1 MRSPQVGLRR
11 EDLVKVFDQPE
22 DHSERIGIEV
32 EIAAV
37 EIETGI
43 SCRYE
48 GEGGIRELL
57 EIILERIGGRQILEG
72 DNLVGV
78 KRDDG
83 TQITLEPGGA
93 VEYAS
98 APTADVASL
107 MEKTR
112 VDLEFLADS
121 AASSGIALIPGSNY
135 PFNDVT
141 NVNWAPKR
149 HSEIVR
155 DYLVALGPDGKW
167 GREVMAL
174 TLSTQV
180 TLDYTCEDDLSHKLR
195 MQVAASPVATALFV
209 NSPLEGGRWT
219 GALSRRMQY
228 WTKHDPQR
236 SGLLLPG
243 LVERPTVSEF
253 VDWAISLRMIY
264 RKNDRGAYVPAPD
277 RPFAALLDEGFE
289 DGSLPEWSDW
299 LLHLSQ
305 IWTDVRLRQT
315 LELRAVDGPPYPYL
329 ATVPAFW
336 VGLTYHA
343 PSCDE
348 AWKLLR
354 EYNSADYRKLMD
366 EVAIKGIRARLRGT
380 PVSEIASELLR
391 LARQGLAARVAQ
403 GLERTSVLTYLEPL
417 EEVLI
422 SGKTFAERCLHQWQN
437 EFQNRP
443 ERYVHAYRI

>member
-1 MRSPQVGLRR
+1 MRLQRK
-11 EDLVKVFDQPE
+11 DLSKAFDKPVDQA
-22 DHSERIGIEV
+22 ERIGIEV

-37 EIETGI
+37 DVETGH
-43 SCRYE
+43 SRPYD
-48 GEGGIRELL
+48 GSRGIRELL
-57 EIILERIGGRQILEG
+57 EAVLECSGGHRILEG

-78 KRDDG
+78 RRDDA

-93 VEYAS
+93 IEYVS
-98 APTADVASL
+98 APTADLVRL
-107 MEKTR
+107 MEKTDE
-112 VDLEFLADS
+112 DLKYLAAS
-121 AASSGIALIPGSNY
+121 AARFGIALLPGGNY
-135 PFNDVT
+135 PFNDIT
-141 NVNWAPKR
+141 NTNWAPKH

-155 DYLVALGPDGKW
+155 DYLATLGTDGAW
-167 GREVMAL
+167 AREVMAL

-180 TLDYTCEDDLSHKLR
+180 TLDYTGNEDLSRKLR
-195 MQVAASPVATALFV
+195 TQVAASPVATALFV

-228 WTKHDPQR
+228 WTRHDPRR

-243 LVERPTVSEF
+243 LTDHPSVSEF
-253 VDWAISLRMIY
+253 VDWASSLRMIY
-264 RKNDRGAYVPAPD
+264 RKNDRGAYVAAPD
-277 RPFAALLDEGFE
+277 RPFVALLDEGYE
-289 DGSLPEWSDW
+289 DGSLPTWSDW

-348 AWKLLR
+348 AWKLLKG
-354 EYNSADYRKLMD
+354 YNAADYRRLMA
-366 EVAIKGIRARLRGT
+366 EVAVNGMRARLRET

-391 LARQGLAARVAQ
+391 LARQGLAARVAG
-403 GLERTSVLTYLEPL
+403 GLEHMSVLTYLEPL
-417 EEVLI
+417 EEVLA
-422 SGKTFAERCLHQWQN
+422 SGKTFAERCGERWQT
-437 EFQNRP
+437 EFHHRP
-443 ERYVHAYRI
+443 ERYVQAYRI

>member
-1 MRSPQVGLRR
+1 VCNSKIGLRR
-11 EDLVKVFDQPE
+11 EDLVKAFDQPE
-22 DHSERIGIEV
+22 GHSERIGIEV
-32 EIAAV
+32 ETAAV
-37 EIETGI
+37 RVETGI
-43 SCRYE
+43 SCHYA
-48 GEGGIRELL
+48 GERGIRELL
-57 EIILERIGGRQILEG
+57 EVVLDRIGGHPVLEG
-72 DNLVGV
+72 DDLVGI

-83 TQITLEPGGA
+83 TQIMLEPGGA

-98 APTADVASL
+98 TPTADVTSL
-107 MEKTR
+107 MEKTQG
-112 VDLEFLADS
+112 DLELLADS
-121 AASSGIALIPGSNY
+121 AASLGIALIPGSSY
-135 PFNDVT
+135 PFNDIT
-141 NVNWAPKR
+141 NVNWAPKH

-155 DYLVALGPDGKW
+155 DYLAALGPDGRW
-167 GREVMAL
+167 GPEVMAL
-174 TLSTQV
+174 TLSTQA
-180 TLDYTCEDDLSHKLR
+180 TLDYTCEEDLSHKLR

-243 LVERPTVSEF
+243 LIERPTVSEF
-253 VDWAISLRMIY
+253 VDWATSLRMIY

-277 RPFAALLDEGFE
+277 RPFAALLNEGFE
-289 DGSLPEWSDW
+289 DGSLPGWSDW

-315 LELRAVDGPPYPYL
+315 LELRAVDGPPYPCL

-348 AWKLLR
+348 AWTLLR

-391 LARQGLAARVAQ
+391 LARQGLAARVAK
-403 GLERTSVLTYLEPL
+403 GLERRSVLTYLEPL
-417 EEVLI
+417 EEVLVT
-422 SGKTFAERCLHQWQN
+422 GKTFAEQCLDQWQN
-437 EFQNRP
+437 DFQNRP
-443 ERYVHAYRI
+443 ERYVQTYRI